1 MSDLPEEAVAHLCA
15 SLGIDEPPASLALAL
30 THRSYAY
37 EHGGLPQNERLE
49 FLGDAVL
56 GLHVTE
62 HLYRA
67 YPDLPEGRLAKLRSA
82 VVNMR
87 ALAEIARGL
96 GDGGLGELVL
106 LGRGEV
112 VTGGADKDS
121 ILADAFEA
129 VLGAIHIDLGP
140 EVAASV
146 VLRVLIPEIEAA
158 VETGAGL
165 DWKTHLQEQCATLGF
180 ASPVYRVEQTG
191 PDHSRFFTARV
202 LVGETTYGVGTGRSK
217 KEAEQEAAR
226 DTSLMLTDAHCTPES
241 PDQAAPAAE

>member
-1 MSDLPEEAVAHLCA
+1 MSDLPQEAVAHLCA
-15 SLGIDEPPASLALAL
+15 SLGIDEPPPSLVLAL

-37 EHGGLPQNERLE
+37 ENGGLPPNERLE

-87 ALAEIARGL
+87 ALADIARGL
-96 GDGGLGELVL
+96 GSAGLGELIL

-121 ILADAFEA
+121 ILADSFEA
-129 VLGAIHIDLGP
+129 VLGSIHIDLGP
-140 EVAASV
+140 QVAANV
-146 VLRVLIPEIEAA
+146 VRRLFVPEIEAA

-165 DWKTHLQEQCATLGF
+165 DWKTHLQEQCAADGLGLP
-180 ASPVYRVEQTG
+180 AYRVEQAG
-191 PDHSRFFTARV
+191 PDHSKFFTASV
-202 LVGETTYGVGTGRSK
+202 LLGEKPYGTGTGRSK

-226 DTSLMLTDAHCTPES
+226 QTSLMLDVPEPS
-241 PDQAAPAAE
+241 PS

>member
-1 MSDLPEEAVAHLCA
+1 MSDQPDEAIAHLCA
-15 SLGIDEPPASLALAL
+15 SLGIDEPPASLELAL

-37 EHGGLPQNERLE
+37 EHGGIPPNERLE

-87 ALAEIARGL
+87 ALADIARRLGDDGL
-96 GDGGLGELVL
+96 GPLIL

-121 ILADAFEA
+121 ILADCFEA
-129 VLGAIHIDLGP
+129 VLGSIHLDLGP
-140 EVAASV
+140 DVAAQV
-146 VLRVLIPEIEAA
+146 VRRLLIPEIDAA
-158 VETGAGL
+158 VQTGAGL
-165 DWKTHLQEQCATLGF
+165 DWKTHLQEQCAAGAHGL
-180 ASPVYRVEQTG
+180 PVYRVEQTG
-191 PDHSRFFTARV
+191 PDHSKSFTATVV
-202 LVGETTYGVGTGRSK
+202 LGEREYGSGTGRSK

-226 DTSLMLTDAHCTPES
+226 QTSLMLSAPHPVTP
-241 PDQAAPAAE
+241 

>member
-1 MSDLPEEAVAHLCA
+1 MSDLPEAAVAHLCA
-15 SLGIDEPPASLALAL
+15 SLGIDRPPASLVLAL

-37 EHGGLPQNERLE
+37 ENGGLPPNERLE

-87 ALAEIARGL
+87 ALADIARGL
-96 GDGGLGELVL
+96 GRDGLGELIL

-121 ILADAFEA
+121 ILADTFEA
-129 VLGAIHIDLGP
+129 VLGAVHLDLGP
-140 EVAASV
+140 EAAAEV
-146 VLRVLIPEIEAA
+146 VRRLFVPEIAAA

-165 DWKTHLQEQCATLGF
+165 DWKTHLQEQCAADGLGLP
-180 ASPVYRVEQTG
+180 AYRVEQTG
-191 PDHSRFFTARV
+191 PDHNKSFTALVV
-202 LVGETTYGVGTGRSK
+202 LGEQQYGTGSGRTK

-226 DTSLMLTDAHCTPES
+226 QTSMMLDVPEPPQS
-241 PDQAAPAAE
+241 

>member
-1 MSDLPEEAVAHLCA
+1 MSELPPEAVAHLCA
-15 SLGIDEPPASLALAL
+15 SLEIAAPPESLGLAL

-37 EHGGLPQNERLE
+37 ENGGLPPNERLE

-87 ALAEIARGL
+87 ALADIARRL
-96 GDGGLGELVL
+96 GDGGLGPMIL
-106 LGRGEV
+106 LGRGEI
-112 VTGGADKDS
+112 VTGGSDKDS

-129 VLGAIHIDLGP
+129 LLGAIHLDLGP
-140 EVAASV
+140 EVAGDV
-146 VLRVLIPEIEAA
+146 VRRLLVPEIDAA

-165 DWKTHLQEQCATLGF
+165 DWKTHLQEQCAAGAYGLP
-180 ASPVYRVEQTG
+180 AYRVEQTG
-191 PDHSRFFTARV
+191 PDHSKSFAATVV
-202 LVGETTYGVGTGRSK
+202 LGEHEYGRGTGRSK

-226 DTSLMLTDAHCTPES
+226 QTSLMLDVPE
-241 PDQAAPAAE
+241 PASS

>member
-1 MSDLPEEAVAHLCA
+1 MSQPHKVSDLPEEAVAHLCD
-15 SLGIDEPPASLALAL
+15 SLGIDEVPASLGLAL

-37 EHGGLPQNERLE
+37 ENGGLPPNERLE

-87 ALAEIARGL
+87 ALADIARRLGDHGL
-96 GDGGLGELVL
+96 GPMIL
-106 LGRGEV
+106 LGRGEI

-129 VLGAIHIDLGP
+129 VLGAIHLDLGP
-140 EVAASV
+140 TVAGAV
-146 VLRVLIPEIEAA
+146 VRRLLVPEIDAA
-158 VETGAGL
+158 VRTGAGL
-165 DWKTHLQEQCATLGF
+165 DWKTHLQEQCAAGGHGLP
-180 ASPVYRVEQTG
+180 AYRVQQTG
-191 PDHSRFFTARV
+191 PDHSKFFTATVV
-202 LVGETTYGVGTGRSK
+202 LGEQEYGSGAGRSK

-226 DTSLMLTDAHCTPES
+226 QTSLMLDVPEPTS
-241 PDQAAPAAE
+241 

>member
-1 MSDLPEEAVAHLCA
+1 MSDLPAEAVAHLCA
-15 SLGIDEPPASLALAL
+15 SLGIAEPPGSLVLAL
-30 THRSYAY
+30 THRSFAY
-37 EHGGLPQNERLE
+37 ENGGLPPNERLE

-96 GDGGLGELVL
+96 GSGGLGELVL

-121 ILADAFEA
+121 ILADTFEA
-129 VLGAIHIDLGP
+129 VLGAIHLDLGP
-140 EVAASV
+140 EVAAGV
-146 VLRVLIPEIEAA
+146 VRRLFVPEIAAA

-165 DWKTHLQEQCATLGF
+165 DWKTHLQEQCAAGGVGLP
-180 ASPVYRVEQTG
+180 SYRVAQTG
-191 PDHSRFFTARV
+191 PDHDRVFTATV
-202 LVGETTYGVGTGRSK
+202 LLGDRQYGGGTGRTK

-226 DTSLMLTDAHCTPES
+226 QTSLMLDATP
-241 PDQAAPAAE
+241 PTH